1 METVAHISSISV
13 AVATMLGLLWAGW
26 VQWSKR
32 RNRRRDRLIALLRIC
47 AAPSQYWPS
56 DLPKCLSVEF
66 TPTHHLGMNETN
78 RVSINHILVGDEVPA
93 QGKWWKYRGEKPLA
107 IIIFSNS
114 PNSLAIVPNKEKEG
128 QRIQTKS
135 RAYPGY
141 DFILGFDLSLLDSPD
156 SHILASNHPF
166 LLRNILSMC
175 HWVTAGPH
183 QKLMWVPCAIIY
195 TTCENPR
202 GDCVR
207 FCSRFGLEGHGAN
220 IRAFQYDDEDK
231 VRARYSN
238 TERLFVS
245 SPMIAPDHPLWAES
259 YGRTE
264 GPEQIRQMVYDG
276 LAETIGTRCEKLAT
290 RDPERDCIFPLPIA
304 PEAVFREL
312 GWVLLRQLPSDEWAY
327 VHQCRVRLTEDGYQG
342 VRYSQPLWHHPTTD
356 VASDKVIASFQN
368 EWDTKA
374 TKFPFREEWA
384 DACKDIIRDTFPCT
398 KLLLPEFSECHWL
411 PAEQRDWGGAIK

>member
-26 VQWSKR
+26 VQWRKHL
-32 RNRRRDRLIALLRIC
+32 NRRRDRLIALLRIC

-56 DLPKCLSVEF
+56 NLPECLSVEF
-66 TPTHHLGMNETN
+66 TPAHHLGMNEN
-78 RVSINHILVGDEVPA
+78 HRVSINHILVGDEVPA
-93 QGKWWKYRGEKPLA
+93 QGKWWKGRKKPLA
-107 IIIFSNS
+107 IIRFSNS
-114 PNSLAIVPNKEKEG
+114 LNSLAIVPDKGKNG
-128 QRIQTKS
+128 QRIRTKS

-166 LLRNILSMC
+166 LLRNILSLC
-175 HWVTAGPH
+175 HWMTAGPQ
-183 QKLMWVPCAIIY
+183 QKLMWFPCAIIY
-195 TTCENPR
+195 TTCENPK
-202 GDCVR
+202 GDCVQ
-207 FCSRFGLEGHGAN
+207 FCSRFGLQGHGVP
-220 IRAFQYDDEDK
+220 IRAFQYDDEDG
-231 VRARYSN
+231 VRARYSK

-245 SPMIAPDHPLWAES
+245 SPTIAPDHPLWADS

-264 GPEQIRQMVYDG
+264 GPEQICQMVYDA
-276 LAETIGTRCEKLAT
+276 LAETIGTSCENLAT
-290 RDPERDCIFPLPIA
+290 RNPEWDSIFPLPIA

-312 GWVLLRQLPSDEWAY
+312 GWVLLRQLPSGDLEY
-327 VHQCRVRLTEDGYQG
+327 VHQCRVRLTEYGYQG
-342 VRYSQPLWHHPTTD
+342 VRYSPPLLPNPTIGI
-356 VASDKVIASFQN
+356 ASEKVIASFQN

-398 KLLLPEFSECHWL
+398 KLPLPEFSECHWL
-411 PAEQRDWGGAIK
+411 PAEQQEWGGVVK